1 MGDSF
6 SELIV
11 AKRQSFGA
19 RFLQMLIKAMTIA
32 SLVFMF
38 LTFSAIFLI
47 AFFVCFLLWY
57 FLVPRLS
64 VEYEYSY
71 VNGELDIAA
80 IYSKKSRKHLATL
93 ELTQAECIAPLGS
106 DALSGYGDT
115 YKVVDYSSRNPNAD
129 VKTYVMIKPDT
140 REKILL
146 HLDGTMLDDLRY
158 RMPRKVTV

>member
-11 AKRQSFGA
+11 PKKQSFGA
-19 RFLQMLIKAMTIA
+19 RFLQMLIKALTIA

-38 LTFSAIFLI
+38 LTFSFVFLI
-47 AFFVCFLLWY
+47 SFFICFLLWY

-80 IYSKKSRKHLATL
+80 VYSKRSRKHLATL

-115 YKVVDYSSRNPNAD
+115 YKTVDYSSRNPESGE
-129 VKTYVMIKPDT
+129 KTYVMIKPDT
-140 REKILL
+140 REKILI
-146 HLDGTMLDDLRY
+146 HLDQTMLDDLKY

>member
-11 AKRQSFGA
+11 PKRQSFGA

-32 SLVFMF
+32 SAIFMF
-38 LTFSAIFLI
+38 LTFSPIFLI
-47 AFFVCFLLWY
+47 TFFVCFLLWY

-71 VNGELDIAA
+71 VNGDLDIAA
-80 IYSKKSRKHLATL
+80 VFSKKSRKHLATL
-93 ELTQAECIAPLGS
+93 QLTNAECIAPLGS
-106 DALSGYGDT
+106 HELDSYGDT
-115 YKVVDYSSRNPNAD
+115 YKVVNYSSGNPNAGE
-129 VKTYVMIKPDT
+129 KTYVMIKPDT

-146 HLDGTMLDDLRY
+146 HLDQTMLEDLKY
-158 RMPRKVTV
+158 RMPRKVTI

>member
-11 AKRQSFGA
+11 PKRQSFGA

-32 SLVFMF
+32 SAVFMF
-38 LTFSAIFLI
+38 LTFSPIFLI
-47 AFFVCFLLWY
+47 TFFVCFLLWY

-71 VNGELDIAA
+71 VNGDLDIAA
-80 IYSKKSRKHLATL
+80 VFSKKSRKHLATL
-93 ELTQAECIAPLGS
+93 QLTSAECIAPLGS
-106 DALSGYGDT
+106 HELDSYGDT
-115 YKVVDYSSRNPNAD
+115 YKVVDYSSKDPNAEE
-129 VKTYVMIKPDT
+129 KTYVMIKPDT

-146 HLDGTMLDDLRY
+146 HLDQTMLNDLKY
-158 RMPRKVTV
+158 RMPRKVTI